1 MSTGIIFRAVWPI
14 VDERMSFADLCRE
27 GESDLPMLIAQAH
40 ARVTK
45 PGRFSIAPSDRV
57 PGSGRVTASCLV
69 FEAAA
74 ERAPIRAY
82 RKAVA

>member
-14 VDERMSFADLCRE
+14 VDERMTFADICRE
-27 GESDLPMLIAQAH
+27 AERDLPLLIAQAH
-40 ARVTK
+40 AKLTN

-57 PGSGRVTASCLV
+57 PGSGRVTESCLV